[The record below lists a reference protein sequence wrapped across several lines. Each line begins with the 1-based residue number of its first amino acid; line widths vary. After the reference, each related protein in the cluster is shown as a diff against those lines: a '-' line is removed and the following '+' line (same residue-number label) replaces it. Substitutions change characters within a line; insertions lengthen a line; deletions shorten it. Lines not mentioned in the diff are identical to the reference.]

1 MLVKLNERPTRDE
14 RKAAR
19 KYGIKYVRLI
29 TKHGLRYWVP
39 LHYRKR

>member
-1 MLVKLNERPTRDE
+1 MLIKLKERPTKDE
-14 RKAAR
+14 RKDA
-19 KYGIKYVRLI
+19 KKFGIKYVRLS

>member
-1 MLVKLNERPTRDE
+1 MLVKVNERPTRDE

-19 KYGIKYVRLI
+19 KYGIKYVRVI

-39 LHYRKR
+39 LHYRKF